1 MKLVARVA
9 GIGQLT
15 HCGERS
21 ASQSAYLCARNMDGV
36 ETPGDGGA
44 CAAVDR
50 QGGSDGK
57 FGAIATDPG
66 PASCLQRASR
76 ALVMQPQGGA

>member
-1 MKLVARVA
+1 
-9 GIGQLT
+9 
-15 HCGERS
+15 
-21 ASQSAYLCARNMDGV
+21 MDGV

-50 QGGSDGK
+50 QAGSDGK

-66 PASCLQRASR
+66 TASCLQRASR
-76 ALVMQPQGGA
+76 QALIMRSAAAAGGGGRNGDRK